1 MVQFVL
7 VHHDFKDIKWGDR
20 SIMYSATTA
29 LHVKSKKS
37 PLRKL
42 KIDIYYYLGDVHFST
57 TRLLSIPLGTYHGG
71 YQDIFVF
78 PIVVAEYTSE
88 DLEKYSR
95 RNVTL
100 HGKAVRIL

>member
-1 MVQFVL
+1 
-7 VHHDFKDIKWGDR
+7 
-20 SIMYSATTA
+20 MYSATTA

-37 PLRKL
+37 PLQML

-71 YQDIFVF
+71 HQEIFVF

-88 DLEKYSR
+88 DLEEYRR
-95 RNVTL
+95 RNVIL
-100 HGKAVRIL
+100 HGKAVRI